1 MTVSSVTSVPSDSI
15 YIRNIYL
22 QHIYKPL
29 VDIVVF
35 RSIIFTYMYKYIN
48 TQTDRQTEKQKDRH
62 TNKQAGIQTDKQGQT
77 GKKARQ
83 KGRQAD

>member
-1 MTVSSVTSVPSDSI
+1 
-15 YIRNIYL
+15 
-22 QHIYKPL
+22 
-29 VDIVVF
+29 
-35 RSIIFTYMYKYIN
+35 MYKYIN